1 MAHSPRKI
9 HFFIRIPQK
18 PCLDNLQGRAYS
30 MRETAA
36 GRLLLCGLRAI
47 IQVYRGVSIK
57 EYYGER
63 KNQSVA
69 DLVPRGI
76 YGGTD
81 RLHYVLS
88 FATHW
93 KNGAQSS
100 ARSQAVM
107 QLVNSALAK
116 VHLGP
121 LSEHLIRKLAHFFG
135 VCAGRLSADALR
147 PRVHKVFLCAT

>member
-1 MAHSPRKI
+1 MRK
-9 HFFIRIPQK
+9 
-18 PCLDNLQGRAYS
+18 
-30 MRETAA
+30 TAA

-57 EYYGER
+57 EYYGKR

-81 RLHYVLS
+81 RLHYVYLS
-88 FATHW
+88 QLTGKRCPVVRTH
-93 KNGAQSS
+93 
-100 ARSQAVM
+100 QAVM

-121 LSEHLIRKLAHFFG
+121 LSEHLIRKLAHFSEF
-135 VCAGRLSADALR
+135 ALEA
-147 PRVHKVFLCAT
+147 FC